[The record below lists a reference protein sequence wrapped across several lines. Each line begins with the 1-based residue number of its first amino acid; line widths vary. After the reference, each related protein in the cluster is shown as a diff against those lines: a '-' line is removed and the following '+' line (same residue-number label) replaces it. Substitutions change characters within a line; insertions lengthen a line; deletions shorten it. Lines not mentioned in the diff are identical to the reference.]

1 MNKPKYQVGDLVV
14 LKPELWRSM
23 PENEN
28 SAGLIVKL
36 GVHTFDAKSYFSYF
50 VRFEKLVHILN
61 DRIIY
66 ADDILQHY
74 PVVK

>member
-14 LKPELWRSM
+14 LKPELWRFM
-23 PENEN
+23 PKHEN
-28 SAGLIVKL
+28 SVGLIVGL
-36 GVHTFDAKSYFSYF
+36 GVHTLDAKSYF

>member
-1 MNKPKYQVGDLVV
+1 MNVPKYQVGDLVI

-23 PENEN
+23 PEYEN
-28 SAGLIVKL
+28 IV
-36 GVHTFDAKSYFSYF
+36 GVIVGIGVQAQEKKSFF

-61 DRIIY
+61 DRIIWS
-66 ADDILQHY
+66 DDILKHY